1 MTATLCDRQ
10 YLSMPFSLNVFLWTP
25 KHAIS
30 IHDSPI
36 FMKSCI
42 GMHSIHG
49 QFRGDGRTVRTLVFG
64 VYKIY
69 CITGSYLW
77 VIQKDITL

>member
-1 MTATLCDRQ
+1 MLDIDLIPLGGLIGPICRSTTSVL
-10 YLSMPFSLNVFLWTP
+10 
-25 KHAIS
+25 
-30 IHDSPI
+30 DS
-36 FMKSCI
+36 CL
-42 GMHSIHG
+42 G